1 MKNTR
6 LKNLRIAVASVIICF
21 SLGAGAAQA
30 GDDRNSNSDKRSD
43 DGKFLLI
50 SFDENFSACPTCGPS
65 QSTIDGT
72 TTLAGA
78 FSDKGPRHQ
87 DNTVVSVSSDGK
99 QVVVTG
105 TVRISGSKGMLT
117 TQYTGTI
124 QFDGT
129 TNIAYIEGTEYIT
142 GGTGAYAKAK
152 GNGTFEATIDFD
164 TNNIVGVAELN
175 VKAKK

>member
-1 MKNTR
+1 MKNTK
-6 LKNLRIAVASVIICF
+6 LQNLGIAVASVLVCF
-21 SLGAGAAQA
+21 SLGAGAARA
-30 GDDRNSNSDKRSD
+30 GDDRHDDNDK

-50 SFDENFSACPTCGPS
+50 SFDENFTACPGC
-65 QSTIDGT
+65 IDGT

-87 DNTVVSVSSDGK
+87 DNTVVSASSDGK

-164 TNNIVGVAELN
+164 TGNIVGVAELN

>member
-1 MKNTR
+1 MA
-6 LKNLRIAVASVIICF
+6 IASVLVCF
-21 SLGAGAAQA
+21 ALGAGAAQA
-30 GDDRNSNSDKRSD
+30 GDDRHDGDDK

-50 SFDENFSACPTCGPS
+50 SFDEYFTGAT
-65 QSTIDGT
+65 TIDGT
-72 TTLAGA
+72 TAMAGA
-78 FSDKGPRHQ
+78 FSDKGARHQ
-87 DNTVVSVSSDGK
+87 DNTVLSMSSDGK
-99 QVVVTG
+99 RVVVTG

-124 QFDGT
+124 HFDGT

-164 TNNIVGVAELN
+164 TGNIVGVAELN
-175 VKAKK
+175 VNAKK

>member
-1 MKNTR
+1 MKNITQLILTKTR
-6 LKNLRIAVASVIICF
+6 LFAALTIACF
-21 SLGAGAAQA
+21 SLGVTAAHAGNDNP
-30 GDDRNSNSDKRSD
+30 GDDNSR
-43 DGKFLLI
+43 FLLI
-50 SFDENFSACPTCGPS
+50 SFDEAFTG
-65 QSTIDGT
+65 QTTIDGT

-87 DNTVVSVSSDGK
+87 DNTVLSVSSDGK

-129 TNIAYIEGTEYIT
+129 TNIAYIEGTEFIT
-142 GGTGAYAKAK
+142 GGTLVYAGAK

-164 TNNIVGVAELN
+164 TGNIRGVAEL
-175 VKAKK
+175 KLKKGK